1 MTQMELKFTKK
12 QRHTSWVCVGKS
24 ALDAEPT
31 WFYAFR
37 THAKASEFVDKA
49 CAKTHGMMWEIYPCE
64 LEEPD
69 EALRTFEECKQRVER
84 AFAFD
89 PNQPVAEFVPPRSIN
104 MLDEIRPKEI
114 RKPTAEELL
123 KWIGEKA

>member
-37 THAKASEFVDKA
+37 TYGKAQAFVEQAKGVA
-49 CAKTHGMMWEIYPCE
+49 WEIYPCE

-69 EALRTFEECKQRVER
+69 EALRNFEECKQRVER
-84 AFAFD
+84 AFVFD
-89 PNQPVAEFVPPRSIN
+89 PNQPVAEFVPPRDMEWIV
-104 MLDEIRPKEI
+104 LDEI
-114 RKPTAEELL
+114 
-123 KWIGEKA
+123 GESK

>member
-1 MTQMELKFTKK
+1 MELKFTKK

-37 THAKASEFVDKA
+37 TYAKAQAFVEQ
-49 CAKTHGMMWEIYPCE
+49 AKGVAWEIYPCE

-69 EALRTFEECKQRVER
+69 EALRNFEECKQKREGTYVPSEGT
-84 AFAFD
+84 FVFD
-89 PNQPVAEFVPPRSIN
+89 PDQPVAKFVPPRS
-104 MLDEIRPKEI
+104 MEKVFVLDELVE
-114 RKPTAEELL
+114 
-123 KWIGEKA
+123 GETE